1 VGWKSPSHLT
11 RGIIRKQMMMRI
23 IILFDDKNLRD
34 SEVKGIHVKTRIE
47 KDMFK
52 TEDGNQ

>member
-1 VGWKSPSHLT
+1 
-11 RGIIRKQMMMRI
+11 MMMRI